1 MSHVKF
7 LLLHI
12 LSFISGS
19 VLLPHPEKNPLA
31 SWGCALLLCKQRHS
45 THLSYHGIVVP
56 GKSPVKLP
64 AHSHALTLWL
74 NQHVA
79 FGCSSLASPYI
90 IDIALTCFF
99 FFPLPSGASWRGLFP
114 LHCLQW
120 WECVWGQPK
129 GNLIPLQPLPTFLR
143 PPHPFIHLN
152 IKSSSAAYSSQ
163 SEYVKCTFTTHTLP
177 LSHPILSLLLCS
189 LNCICLPLFFS
200 TVTKWSHGQFNF

>member
-99 FFPLPSGASWRGLFP
+99 LFSP
-114 LHCLQW
+114 
-120 WECVWGQPK
+120 PIRSIMK
-129 GNLIPLQPLPTFLR
+129 RTFSSTLPTVMR
-143 PPHPFIHLN
+143 VCMGTAKG
-152 IKSSSAAYSSQ
+152 KSDPTS
-163 SEYVKCTFTTHTLP
+163 TTTH
-177 LSHPILSLLLCS
+177 LSET
-189 LNCICLPLFFS
+189 S
-200 TVTKWSHGQFNF
+200 TSIHSFKY

>member
-12 LSFISGS
+12 LPFISGS

-56 GKSPVKLP
+56 GKSCVKLP
-64 AHSHALTLWL
+64 AHLHALTLWL

-99 FFPLPSGASWRGLFP
+99 SFFPSHQEHHEEDF
-114 LHCLQW
+114 
-120 WECVWGQPK
+120 
-129 GNLIPLQPLPTFLR
+129 FLY
-143 PPHPFIHLN
+143 I
-152 IKSSSAAYSSQ
+152 AYSDESVYGDSQ
-163 SEYVKCTFTTHTLP
+163 RE
-177 LSHPILSLLLCS
+177 I
-189 LNCICLPLFFS
+189 
-200 TVTKWSHGQFNF
+200 WSHFNHYPPFWDLHIHSFI

>member
-99 FFPLPSGASWRGLFP
+99 SFSPSHQEHHEEDFFLY
-114 LHCLQW
+114 
-120 WECVWGQPK
+120 
-129 GNLIPLQPLPTFLR
+129 I
-143 PPHPFIHLN
+143 
-152 IKSSSAAYSSQ
+152 AYSDESVYGDSQ
-163 SEYVKCTFTTHTLP
+163 RE
-177 LSHPILSLLLCS
+177 I
-189 LNCICLPLFFS
+189 
-200 TVTKWSHGQFNF
+200 WSHFNHYPPFWDLHIHSFI